1 MEEIRIL
8 GIAPFESIRAAM
20 ERVAREEFPAV
31 RFEAY
36 TGDLEEGV
44 KIAQR
49 LSKENYDV
57 VISRGGTAELLKK
70 ETTLPVVEITFSV
83 YDILRAIKMAENYN
97 SLYAIVGFPS
107 ITGPAH
113 TLCDLLRFNTD
124 IVTVHSEAEVRSAL
138 ERLKLGGYS
147 MVICD
152 NVTHSVARELG
163 YSAFLITSGAESLHA
178 AFEHAVDIAKE
189 YRRMR
194 RKIAFLQNA
203 VRQFLYTDEL
213 TYLRVTAQAMT
224 FANEPFYV
232 FCYTQTILSRK
243 SINAGIYLYEHN
255 EVQHLFQDS
264 FLSISGAIR
273 PLEKRL
279 SALAATAQPVLI
291 LGEPGTG
298 KQQIAKALY
307 LNSPYNQNP
316 FVVINCT
323 TLNEKGWEFLFN
335 SPSSPLLENHI
346 TLYFQDI
353 GKLAYRNLQEL
364 LYYSNQISLKT
375 RVFLIFS
382 CIVSP
387 QNVPPPAIQSF
398 SAEMGCVGLS
408 VIPLRSRADEI
419 PSLANLYLNSLNA
432 SLGKQIIGLAPN
444 AMDQLIHYS
453 WPDNFTEFKAVL
465 SELAALASSSYILND
480 SVTEVLLK
488 ERTLHHVEAP
498 PTAENPFSGKTLDQ
512 IISAAINQTLSDC
525 GGNQTLAAKQ
535 LGISRS
541 TLWRHLN

>member
-152 NVTHSVARELG
+152 NVTHIVARELG

-194 RKIAFLQNA
+194 RKIAFLQNAVRQSRGNVLVFNRQKELCYTTEDSVPEKIRDYFVQRIGDLGSGA

-346 TLYFQDI
+346 TL
-353 GKLAYRNLQEL
+353 
-364 LYYSNQISLKT
+364 
-375 RVFLIFS
+375 
-382 CIVSP
+382 
-387 QNVPPPAIQSF
+387 
-398 SAEMGCVGLS
+398 
-408 VIPLRSRADEI
+408 
-419 PSLANLYLNSLNA
+419 

-488 ERTLHHVEAP
+488 ERTLHHAEAAP
-498 PTAENPFSGKTLDQ
+498 SAENPFSGKTLEQ

-525 GGNQTLAAKQ
+525 GGNQTLAAKK

>member
-163 YSAFLITSGAESLHA
+163 YSAFLITSGAESLHG
-178 AFEHAVDIAKE
+178 
-189 YRRMR
+189 
-194 RKIAFLQNA
+194 Q
-203 VRQFLYTDEL
+203 
-213 TYLRVTAQAMT
+213 
-224 FANEPFYV
+224 
-232 FCYTQTILSRK
+232 
-243 SINAGIYLYEHN
+243 
-255 EVQHLFQDS
+255 
-264 FLSISGAIR
+264 
-273 PLEKRL
+273 
-279 SALAATAQPVLI
+279 
-291 LGEPGTG
+291 
-298 KQQIAKALY
+298 
-307 LNSPYNQNP
+307 
-316 FVVINCT
+316 
-323 TLNEKGWEFLFN
+323 W
-335 SPSSPLLENHI
+335 
-346 TLYFQDI
+346 
-353 GKLAYRNLQEL
+353 
-364 LYYSNQISLKT
+364 
-375 RVFLIFS
+375 
-382 CIVSP
+382 
-387 QNVPPPAIQSF
+387 
-398 SAEMGCVGLS
+398 
-408 VIPLRSRADEI
+408 
-419 PSLANLYLNSLNA
+419 
-432 SLGKQIIGLAPN
+432 AP
-444 AMDQLIHYS
+444 
-453 WPDNFTEFKAVL
+453 
-465 SELAALASSSYILND
+465 
-480 SVTEVLLK
+480 
-488 ERTLHHVEAP
+488 
-498 PTAENPFSGKTLDQ
+498 
-512 IISAAINQTLSDC
+512 
-525 GGNQTLAAKQ
+525 
-535 LGISRS
+535 
-541 TLWRHLN
+541 